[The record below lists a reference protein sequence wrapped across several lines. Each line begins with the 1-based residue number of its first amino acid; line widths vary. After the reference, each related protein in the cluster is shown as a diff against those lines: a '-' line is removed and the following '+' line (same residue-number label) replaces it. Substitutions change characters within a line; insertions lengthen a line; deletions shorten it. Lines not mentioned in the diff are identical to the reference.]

1 MRHEG
6 NKQGLYRD
14 KKIEQLG
21 MEGYIAL
28 EKRGRSIMKRSDA
41 ILDCM
46 RLLGVL

>member
-21 MEGYIAL
+21 KGGYDKL
-28 EKRGRSIMKRSDA
+28 EKKARSLVKRSDA
-41 ILDCM
+41 IAELM
-46 RLLGVL
+46 AWLSP